1 VKKKATSQEE
11 MPPKADQ
18 IAGRIRKRREEAG
31 LSLGQL
37 AEDADVSKSYL
48 WRLESGSGQVRPS
61 GKTLY
66 RIAGALG
73 TTMSDLLGREVLVDA
88 PEDFP
93 PSLIKFAQRNHL
105 TPREQRMLAQIEFRG
120 RRPQTMEDWEFL
132 WNAIERSVPARRPRT
147 GRKPVR
153 RKDQGRG

>member
-1 VKKKATSQEE
+1 

-18 IAGRIRKRREEAG
+18 IADRIKKRRKEAG

-73 TTMSDLLGREVLVDA
+73 TTMSDLLGREVLVDD

-93 PSLIKFAQRNHL
+93 PSLVKFAGQNHL
-105 TPREQRMLAQIEFRG
+105 TMREQKMLAQIEFRG
-120 RRPQTMEDWEFL
+120 RHPETVEDWEFL

-147 GRKPVR
+147 VRKPAQ
-153 RKDQGRG
+153 RKSQSHG